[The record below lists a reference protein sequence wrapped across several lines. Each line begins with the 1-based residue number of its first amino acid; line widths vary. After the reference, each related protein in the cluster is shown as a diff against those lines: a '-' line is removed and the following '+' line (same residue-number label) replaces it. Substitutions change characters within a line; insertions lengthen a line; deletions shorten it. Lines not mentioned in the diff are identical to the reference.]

1 MVWCQHYHT
10 CIRHHAKNAIHTDD
24 QGDEGGAAKK
34 VAMEE
39 VHDKLSAT
47 WVDLNKASKAA
58 YKLVEAV
65 AEIDT
70 TNARLTKSAEDLTAT
85 LENTETHLADLNIM
99 MRFKKLRDGRSLTI
113 HLATNKQHA
122 AAENLTDVL
131 NLTKQVKALMPK
143 AAKTS

>member
-1 MVWCQHYHT
+1 MVWCQHYHK
-10 CIRHHAKNAIHTDD
+10 CIRHHAKIAIHTDD
-24 QGDEGGAAKK
+24 QGDEGSDAKK
-34 VAMEE
+34 AAMEE

-65 AEIDT
+65 AECDT
-70 TNARLTKSAEDLTAT
+70 PKGRLTASAEDLTGV
-85 LENTETHLADLNIM
+85 LEATETHLSDLNFM
-99 MRFKKLRDGRSLTI
+99 MRFKKLRDGRALTI
-113 HLATNKQHA
+113 HLATNKQNA

-131 NLTKQVKALMPK
+131 NLMKQVKALMPK